1 MGGVERGDPVRVGC
15 VRANSA
21 SAALCGN
28 DCAGVHLPHR
38 SQVTSLLGR
47 LDGRILEAV
56 NSEGA
61 HGAH

>member
-28 DCAGVHLPHR
+28 DFAGVHLPIGPK
-38 SQVTSLLGR
+38 SLHF
-47 LDGRILEAV
+47 
-56 NSEGA
+56 SEDWTGESWKQ
-61 HGAH
+61 